1 MLGGNQPDIESNGGL
16 LLTMKYSIDTAC
28 VHAGTIID
36 GATRGTRTPLYP
48 SNSHLHL
55 EMREDVYPRHSNLPN
70 QRAVA
75 DKLCALEQGEMALM
89 FSSGMAAIST
99 ALLAHLRAGDHLLLQ
114 TGVYS
119 GAANFA
125 RRHLP
130 PLGIEVSFTEGT
142 SRAAF
147 EKGCRTN
154 TKAIY
159 IETPTNPLLGIVDLV
174 MIAEVAASR
183 GLITL
188 IDNTVATPINQTPLT
203 AGIDIVLHSAT
214 KFLGGYG
221 DVSAGAAIGSQV
233 LLAPMFDYINDYGGS
248 LNPQA
253 CHLLERSL
261 LTLALRI
268 DRINHNAIKLAEML
282 MRHPSVSSVR
292 YPGLPDHPGHETA
305 KKQMTGFGGLL
316 TFEARDHVDLRAFQR
331 ALQLVMPANSMGEL
345 ATTLNSPFEASSSFR
360 SLTEAQQKEMGV
372 SRKMIRM
379 SVGIEN
385 FHDLSADLDQAL
397 NQ

>member
-1 MLGGNQPDIESNGGL
+1 
-16 LLTMKYSIDTAC
+16 MKYFIDTAC

-36 GATRGTRTPLYP
+36 HATWGTRTPLYP

-55 EMREDVYPRHSNLPN
+55 EMDEDVYPRHSNLPN

-99 ALLAHLRAGDHLLLQ
+99 ALLTHLRSGDHLLVQ
-114 TGVYS
+114 AGIYS

-125 RRHLP
+125 RCHLP
-130 PLGIEVSFTEGT
+130 PLGIEVSFTEAT

-147 EKGCRTN
+147 ADMFRPN

-159 IETPTNPLLGIVDLV
+159 IETPTNPLLGIVDMTMVAELAAQRDLV
-174 MIAEVAASR
+174 
-183 GLITL
+183 TL
-188 IDNTVATPINQTPLT
+188 IDNTIATPINQNPLT

-214 KFLGGYG
+214 KYLGGYG
-221 DVSAGAAIGSQV
+221 DISAGAAVGSQA
-233 LLAPMFDYINDYGGS
+233 LLAPMVDYINDYGGC
-248 LNPQA
+248 LNPQS

-268 DRINHNAIKLAEML
+268 DRINHNALLLAEML
-282 MRHPSVSSVR
+282 ERHPCVSSVR
-292 YPGLPDHPGHETA
+292 YPGLPTHPGYETA
-305 KKQMTGFGGLL
+305 KFQMTGFGGLL
-316 TFEARDHVDLRAFQR
+316 TFEVENHVNLCTFQN
-331 ALQLVMPANSMGEL
+331 ALQLVIPANSMGEV
-345 ATTLNSPFEASSSFR
+345 ATTLNSPFEASTSFR
-360 SLTEAQQKEMGV
+360 NLTEAQQREMGV
-372 SRKMIRM
+372 SRNMIRM

-385 FHDLSADLDQAL
+385 IDDLSADLDQAL
-397 NQ
+397 KQ